1 MALVAHWNYS
11 YRGGFAW
18 DGSIKQFNWHPV
30 FMVTGMVVLYGN
42 GTIDFSFIMVCVSCY
57 CSCNMITLQCKVN
70 ML

>member
-18 DGSIKQFNWHPV
+18 DGSFKQFNWHPV

-42 GTIDFSFIMVCVSCY
+42 GTVDFCFIMACVLCY
-57 CSCNMITLQCKVN
+57 LFIYLVI
-70 ML
+70 